1 MYQVSRS
8 GSEQACVGDGRPET
22 GDRRRE
28 TGDRRR
34 ETGLSAVFSGP
45 GPRSP
50 VFSVAGLVGPRSAV
64 PGPRSAGSV
73 LTQRTVHL
81 VDFASF
87 DRSISIVTIVADCCA
102 RSTAVLEGIVLVK
115 IMAAQASW
123 KVRSVH
129 RYIANVSQ
137 YMAVTGIETLVVG
150 L

>member
-34 ETGLSAVFSGP
+34 ETGLSPVFSVF

-50 VFSVAGLVGPRSAV
+50 V